1 MIDLSNITFFFEEL
15 DKKIRKIMKK
25 DKNRIFTAFYKPNKS
40 ATVIIDPVIKG
51 TVRLSFTFI
60 ENIST
65 KGAEIHPI
73 IKTIKEISKLV

>member
-1 MIDLSNITFFFEEL
+1 
-15 DKKIRKIMKK
+15 MKK

-51 TVRLSFTFI
+51 TVRLSFRFI

-65 KGAEIHPI
+65 RGAEMPPI
-73 IKTIKEISKLV
+73 IKTINGILKLV